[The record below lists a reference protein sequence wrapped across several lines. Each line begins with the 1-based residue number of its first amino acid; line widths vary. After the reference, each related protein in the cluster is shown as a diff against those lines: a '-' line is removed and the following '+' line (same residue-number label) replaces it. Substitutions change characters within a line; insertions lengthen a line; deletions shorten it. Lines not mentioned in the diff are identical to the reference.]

1 MGYHEELLGITES
14 VFKNLASVSQTATT
28 VQGEGWK
35 VPLQMVHVLLRANQ
49 NLGYFEIFIWIYFL
63 SVCFP
68 EDSNDFPSEKAEQ
81 LRNYYRNLY

>member
-14 VFKNLASVSQTATT
+14 VFKNLASVSQTGTT
-28 VQGEGWK
+28 VQAEGWK
-35 VPLQMVHVLLRANQ
+35 MVHVLLCANQ

-68 EDSNDFPSEKAEQ
+68 EDSDDFQSEKAEQ
-81 LRNYYRNLY
+81 LRNYYRKLY